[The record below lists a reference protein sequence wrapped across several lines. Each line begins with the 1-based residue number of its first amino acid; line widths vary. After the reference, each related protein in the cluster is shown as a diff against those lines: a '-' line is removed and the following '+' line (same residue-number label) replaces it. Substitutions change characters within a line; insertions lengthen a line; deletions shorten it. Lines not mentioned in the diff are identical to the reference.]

1 MPRVKRK
8 NKFKRKI
15 KPRFFLFLAVLILI
29 GTAAG
34 YVFARHINNKD
45 AFVSIGSR
53 LNDAI
58 AGKTQGN
65 ASDNTNE
72 NNQTITKEINN
83 NGGNNSNLDNNDN
96 GSENVEIIENN
107 ESGKKKAIIPE
118 RNPEAVQET
127 LPDNLKIKW
136 EVIKDNKIISDYKR
150 DYSISFPDPEDYST
164 LPGITCF
171 RGNNYRNSAS
181 YGYADIQEEKLEKIW
196 SFSNGK
202 IDVWTG
208 VGWTGQPAIV
218 MWDEKTKNI
227 MNIFPSK
234 KQKKGLKEVIY
245 ATLDGKI
252 YFFDLEDG
260 KPTREPIDIG
270 YPIKGTVTVDPRGYP
285 LLYTGQGI
293 PEKNGEQ
300 GPIGYRI
307 FSLIDQKMLYFIDGY
322 DKHAFRRWG
331 AFDSSGV
338 IDAKSDTL
346 IIPGENGI
354 LYTAKLNTKYDPD
367 KGTISINPEFANYRY
382 KSSVSKRLGIEN
394 SPVVFKNYVYF
405 IDNSGLLQCVD
416 LNTLKPVWA
425 RNVTDDT
432 DSTPA
437 LEIESETE
445 VSLYT
450 ACEVDLQ
457 GSEGYSY
464 IRKIDAF
471 TGRLI
476 WEKAV
481 KCEYN
486 PDNNGGALASPVIGK
501 NDIDNL
507 VIYNIA
513 KTGKTKTSGRLFAL
527 DKKSGKEVWT
537 IDFNNYC
544 WSSPVDVYTKDGKS
558 YLIVCDSAGNVYL
571 IEGKTGRILD
581 TINIGSNI
589 EASPA
594 VYDNIAV
601 IGTRGQKIFG
611 IRIK

>member
-1 MPRVKRK
+1 MYKSNRE
-8 NKFKRKI
+8 
-15 KPRFFLFLAVLILI
+15 
-29 GTAAG
+29 
-34 YVFARHINNKD
+34 
-45 AFVSIGSR
+45 AFISIGSR

-58 AGKTQGN
+58 AEN
-65 ASDNTNE
+65 ASGGANGNSKIISGETNNIDNKNDNNGNNNE
-72 NNQTITKEINN
+72 NA
-83 NGGNNSNLDNNDN
+83 GNIESN
-96 GSENVEIIENN
+96 EPQ
-107 ESGKKKAIIPE
+107 KKKAIMPQ
-118 RNPEAVQET
+118 RNPEAIPET
-127 LPDNLKIKW
+127 LPEKLEIKW
-136 EVIKDNKIISDYKR
+136 DVIKGDKIISDYSR
-150 DYSISFPDPEDYST
+150 DYNISFPDSGEYSV

-181 YGYADIQEEKLEKIW
+181 YGYADIKEEKLEEIW
-196 SFSNGK
+196 SFSNGS

-208 VGWTGQPAIV
+208 VGWTGQPAII
-218 MWDEKTKNI
+218 MWDEQTKNI

-234 KQKKGLKEVIY
+234 KQKEGLKEVIY

-260 KPTREPIDIG
+260 KPTREPINIG

-293 PEKNGEQ
+293 PEKNGEP
-300 GPIGYRI
+300 GPIGFRI
-307 FSLIDQKMLYFIDGY
+307 FSLINHKMLYYIDGY

-338 IDAKSDTL
+338 IDTKTDTL
-346 IIPGENGI
+346 IEAGENGI
-354 LYTAKLNTKYDPD
+354 IYTVKLNTKYDPD
-367 KGTISINPEFANYRY
+367 KGTISVNPDLEKYRY
-382 KSSVSKRLGIEN
+382 KSAISKRLGVEN
-394 SPVVFKNYVYF
+394 SPVIFKNYVYF

-432 DSTPA
+432 DSTIV
-437 LEIESETE
+437 LEVESETE

-486 PDNNGGALASPVIGK
+486 PNNNGGALASPVIGK
-501 NDIDNL
+501 NDIDNF

-513 KTGKTKTSGRLFAL
+513 KTGKIKKQGMTVYSGKLFAL
-527 DKKSGKEVWT
+527 DKNSGKEVWT
-537 IDFNNYC
+537 VELENDS

-558 YLIVCDSAGNVYL
+558 YLIQCDSVGNVYL
-571 IEGKTGRILD
+571 IEGKSGKILD
-581 TINIGSNI
+581 TINLGANI

-594 VYDNIAV
+594 VYDNILV
-601 IGTRGQKIFG
+601 IGTRGQKICG